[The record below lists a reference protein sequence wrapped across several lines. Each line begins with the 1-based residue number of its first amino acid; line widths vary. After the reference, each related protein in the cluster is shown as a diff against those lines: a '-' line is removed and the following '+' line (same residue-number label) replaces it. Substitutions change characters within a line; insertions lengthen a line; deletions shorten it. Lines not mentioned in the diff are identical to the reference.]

1 MNAIK
6 QLYDRIPSF
15 LKNRYAV
22 SFLVF
27 LVLILLIKSSSN
39 LISTLSLRM
48 ELNRKQKQIP
58 VLEKKIKEL
67 RKEKELLTTDPG
79 ALERFAR
86 EKYWMKKKK
95 EDLFIIKRDTLK

>member
-1 MNAIK
+1 
-6 QLYDRIPSF
+6 
-15 LKNRYAV
+15 
-22 SFLVF
+22 
-27 LVLILLIKSSSN
+27 
-39 LISTLSLRM
+39 M